1 LRLLFDITDIEKEL
15 LPYLGI
21 LKTVLGYVD
30 TNKHKYGDLFNEINI
45 QTGGI
50 STTMNTYIDSKDLN
64 RYQFK
69 FEIKTK
75 ALYENMKHA
84 FSLMEEIM
92 LESKL
97 SDTKR
102 LFEIIQ
108 EMKSRMQGDF
118 MSAGHSLAA
127 VRTLSY
133 VSKTALISDSTSGL
147 TLYRLLEDLEENFEK
162 KKEELV
168 STLEML
174 VTRIFRNE
182 TLMVD
187 YTSDEHGLNK
197 IEEYVLKLKKEL
209 YDTTADK
216 TTPTLVPVKKNEAFT
231 NSAQVQY
238 VCRGG
243 NFVSKGLQY
252 TGALRALKVI
262 MSYDYLWN
270 NVRVKGGAYGCMCNF
285 GKSGD
290 SYFVSY
296 RDPNLQKTIEIYEQA
311 ASFIESFEADEKGML
326 KFIIGAVSDL
336 DTPMNPAAKGTR
348 SLMAYL
354 TNQSFEDIQKERDE
368 LLGVTVEKIRELSS
382 YIKAFMS
389 DECLC
394 VVGNEEK
401 INEQK
406 HLFEITEN
414 LFH

>member
-1 LRLLFDITDIEKEL
+1 MT
-15 LPYLGI
+15 P
-21 LKTVLGYVD
+21 
-30 TNKHKYGDLFNEINI
+30 
-45 QTGGI
+45 
-50 STTMNTYIDSKDLN
+50 S
-64 RYQFK
+64 
-69 FEIKTK
+69 
-75 ALYENMKHA
+75 
-84 FSLMEEIM
+84 
-92 LESKL
+92 
-97 SDTKR
+97 
-102 LFEIIQ
+102 
-108 EMKSRMQGDF
+108 
-118 MSAGHSLAA
+118 
-127 VRTLSY
+127 
-133 VSKTALISDSTSGL
+133 LISRSRSRVNPVISL
-147 TLYRLLEDLEENFEK
+147 R
-162 KKEELV
+162 
-168 STLEML
+168 
-174 VTRIFRNE
+174 
-182 TLMVD
+182 
-187 YTSDEHGLNK
+187 
-197 IEEYVLKLKKEL
+197 LKKEL

-354 TNQSFEDIQKERDE
+354 TNQNFEDIQKERDE
-368 LLGVTVEKIRELSS
+368 LLGVTIEKIRELSS

-406 HLFEITEN
+406 HLFEVTEN